1 MAIPGIG
8 PGLSGAANVGPSLPT
23 SPSTGQSSGASQGAG
38 NAFGQLLD
46 GLTHSSSAASDA
58 MGSVA
63 TGGSTDLHDVTLSV
77 QMESLAFD
85 LAVQIRNKLVDAYQ
99 EIFRMSV

>member
-8 PGLSGAANVGPSLPT
+8 PGLTGAAGIGPSLPT
-23 SPSTGQSSGASQGAG
+23 SPSTGQSTGADQGTG
-38 NAFGQLLD
+38 SAFGQLLD
-46 GLTHSSSAASDA
+46 GLTQSSSTATNA
-58 MGSVA
+58 MSSIA
-63 TGGSTDLHDVTLSV
+63 TGGSADLHDVTLSV

>member
-8 PGLSGAANVGPSLPT
+8 PSLPA
-23 SPSTGQSSGASQGAG
+23 SPTPGPAGGASQGTG
-38 NAFGQLLD
+38 GGFGQLLD
-46 GLTHSSSAASDA
+46 GLTQSSSAATDA
-58 MGSVA
+58 MSSLA

-85 LAVQIRNKLVDAYQ
+85 LAVQIRNRLVDAYQ